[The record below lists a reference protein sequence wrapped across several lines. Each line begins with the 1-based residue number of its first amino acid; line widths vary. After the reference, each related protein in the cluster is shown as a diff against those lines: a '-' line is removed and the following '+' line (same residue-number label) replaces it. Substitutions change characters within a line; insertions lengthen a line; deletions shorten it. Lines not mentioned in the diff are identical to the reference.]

1 MKKWILVLV
10 AIILLIIDNS
20 FMPYFKIMDSYPSLL
35 FIFAVSYSII
45 NGREEGILIGVLSG
59 LLQDVFFG
67 NIFGVNSLL
76 NMLICLIAAIIG
88 EKIYKDKKMIP
99 VISMMFLYLL
109 KVFGIA
115 IIFKIIGNS
124 IDFKIGILTSVYSSI
139 IMFFGYDY
147 VLKLYTNEYK
157 KSKWRF

>member
-1 MKKWILVLV
+1 MKKWILILV
-10 AIILLIIDNS
+10 SIILLIIDNS
-20 FMPYFKIMDSYPSLL
+20 LMPYFKIMDSYPSLL
-35 FIFAVSYSII
+35 FIFAVAYSII
-45 NGREEGILIGVLSG
+45 NGREEGVFIGVLSG

-67 NIFGVNSLL
+67 NIFGINALL
-76 NMLICLIAAIIG
+76 NMIICVIAAIIG
-88 EKIYKDKKMIP
+88 ENIYKEKKAVP

-109 KVFGIA
+109 KVVGIY
-115 IIFKIIGNS
+115 IVLKLIGNTV
-124 IDFKIGILTSVYSSI
+124 DLKVGIFTSLYSTV

>member
-10 AIILLIIDNS
+10 SIILLIIDNS
-20 FMPYFKIMDSYPSLL
+20 LMPYFKIMDSYPSLL
-35 FIFAVSYSII
+35 FIFAVAYSMI
-45 NGREEGILIGVLSG
+45 NGREEGIIIGILSG
-59 LLQDVFFG
+59 LLQDIFFA
-67 NIFGVNSLL
+67 NAFGVNSLL

-88 EKIYKDKKMIP
+88 ENIYKEKKFIP

-109 KVFGIA
+109 KIVGIY
-115 IIFKIIGNS
+115 ISFKLMGNY
-124 IDFKIGILTSVYSSI
+124 IDFEIGIFTSIYSAI